1 MFGVLDI
8 STSAL
13 VAQRTRMDTIAA
25 NMANMHSVYDA
36 EGNYAPYRRRVAVF
50 GQGDPASGNPGG
62 VHVREIMYDP
72 APFRKV
78 FEGIGAPNADAEGYV
93 EYPNIDP
100 TVEQINAME
109 ASRAYEANITA
120 AEATKS
126 MLQASLRLL
135 A

>member
-1 MFGVLDI
+1 MFGSLDI

-13 VAQRTRMDTIAA
+13 VAQRTRMNAISANIAGQLTLTDE
-25 NMANMHSVYDA
+25 N
-36 EGNYAPYRRRVAVF
+36 GNYAPFQRRIAVF
-50 GQGDPASGNPGG
+50 GKGDGRGGDG
-62 VHVREIMYDP
+62 VHVREILKEP
-72 APFRKV
+72 AYKPVYEPGNKF
-78 FEGIGAPNADAEGYV
+78 ADDRGYV
-93 EYPNIDP
+93 WYPDIDS

-126 MLQASLRLL
+126 MMRNSLRLL